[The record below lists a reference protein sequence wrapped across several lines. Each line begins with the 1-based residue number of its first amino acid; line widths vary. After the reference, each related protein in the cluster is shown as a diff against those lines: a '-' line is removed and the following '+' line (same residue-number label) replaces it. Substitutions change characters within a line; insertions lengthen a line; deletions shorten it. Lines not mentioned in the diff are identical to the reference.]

1 MIRKIKNTFGI
12 IFNFKNIKDEMF
24 KFNKKTY
31 DLPDTA
37 SFYSSESHLKILD
50 KPEETVIN
58 FFGNKL
64 KDMKM
69 LDIGVGGGRTTY
81 HFADLVKEYIGIDY
95 SENMIKACRKR
106 FKDLHFEV
114 CDVRYMNIFEDNFF
128 DFILFSAGGI
138 DHVPIEDRVKALLEI
153 KRVCKNGG
161 IFAISVHNLQNIDKL
176 FALEISVNPVTM
188 VRNIR
193 RFLLFRLG
201 NKSKEELRK
210 DKCVVINNYENR
222 YKTIYM
228 KPEEQIKQLI
238 DLGFE
243 NVRVYSHSEGK
254 ELKDKSEL
262 DSVTDNRVLY
272 LCDVP

>member
-1 MIRKIKNTFGI
+1 
-12 IFNFKNIKDEMF
+12 MF
-24 KFNKKTY
+24 RFNKRTY
-31 DLPDTA
+31 DLFDTVK
-37 SFYSSESHLKILD
+37 FYSSESHLKILD

-95 SENMIKACRKR
+95 SENMIKACKER

-114 CDVRYMNIFEDNFF
+114 CDVRYMNIFENNYF

-138 DHVPIEDRVKALLEI
+138 DHVPIEDRFKALLEI
-153 KRVCKNGG
+153 KRVCKHGG
-161 IFAISVHNLQNIDKL
+161 FFCISVHNLQNIDKL
-176 FALEISVNPVTM
+176 FALKFSINPVELI
-188 VRNIR
+188 RNIR
-193 RFLLFRLG
+193 RYFLFRLA
-201 NKSKEELRK
+201 NKPKEELRK
-210 DKCVVINNYENR
+210 REEVVINNFENR
-222 YKTIYM
+222 HKTYYI

-238 DLGFE
+238 NLGFE

-254 ELKDKSEL
+254 GLKDKSEL